1 MGYWLEEHLETG
13 ESTRLGDPFFDLRV
27 AKVIA
32 SQRALRIG
40 RVIVVVD
47 ERTTDEVARYEPSG
61 APNPRSVTRMRAD
74 AVQLLEPPENARKT
88 SA

>member
-13 ESTRLGDPFFDLRV
+13 ESTTLGDPFFDLRV

-40 RVIVVVD
+40 RVVVVVD
-47 ERTTDEVARYEPSG
+47 ERTTDVVARYEPSG
-61 APNPRSVTRMRAD
+61 APIPPSVTRMRAD
-74 AVQLLEPPENARKT
+74 AVRHVVSPENVRKT